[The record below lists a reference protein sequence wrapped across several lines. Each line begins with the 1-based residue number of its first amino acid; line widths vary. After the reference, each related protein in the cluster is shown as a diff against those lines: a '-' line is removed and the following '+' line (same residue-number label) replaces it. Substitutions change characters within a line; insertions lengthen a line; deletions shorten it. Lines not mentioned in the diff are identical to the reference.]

1 MGGDSAPVIETRHLG
16 KRYGKTWVVREV
28 TMAVAAGE
36 IIGLLGPNGAGK
48 TTTILMLLGL
58 TEPSSGSVRVLG
70 LDPARRPLSVK
81 RRVGYLPDRVGFYD
95 ELSGRENLVYTARL
109 NGLASPVF
117 SPRIEAALMR
127 MGLADVAHHRVATY
141 SRGMRQRLGLAE
153 LLVKAPQVAILD
165 EPTLGLDPEAAD
177 SFLSLVRGLRAEGMT
192 VLISSHLLHQVQA
205 VCDRVAL
212 FHRGQLALMDSVP
225 ALARRVLGAQ
235 WCLEVAIDGDPAR
248 TRTVLAALPEV
259 HVEPLTPNHYVL
271 RATRDVRPQLMASLA
286 AAGLGLAVLI
296 PKTPDLDEIYRRYF
310 QDENRDGQT

>member
-117 SPRIEAALMR
+117 SPRIESAVAR
-127 MGLADVAHHRVATY
+127 MGLSDVADHRVATY

-153 LLVKAPQVAILD
+153 RLVKAPQVAILD
-165 EPTLGLDPEAAD
+165 EPTLGLDPAAAD
-177 SFLSLVRGLRAEGMT
+177 GFLSLVRGLRAEGMT

-212 FHRGQLALMDSVP
+212 FHRGRLALMDSVP
-225 ALARRVLGAQ
+225 ALARRVLGAP
-235 WCLEVAIDGDPAR
+235 WCLEVAIDGDPGR
-248 TRTVLAALPEV
+248 TQTVLAALPGV
-259 HVEPLTPNHYVL
+259 HVEPLAQNRYAL
-271 RATRDVRPQLMASLA
+271 RATRDVRPQLVASLA
-286 AAGLGLAVLI
+286 AADLGLAALI
-296 PKTPDLDEIYRRYF
+296 PRTPDLDEIYRRYF
-310 QDENRDGQT
+310 QDEDLDGQT